1 MNKQDQVNRFNR
13 VLDQLL
19 DVERINT
26 AGFSGE
32 ELEMLD
38 LAQVLTLHET
48 RALSAVEK
56 TLKQKLLNK
65 IETKE
70 GTKHFPKPALRQQV
84 SRRRLTLILS
94 ASLVLFTL
102 AFITVPPLRTFA
114 EDIFHRIG
122 NYILSNEPSDAEIYV
137 AALQSGTPTATA
149 DPSRVCTACPK
160 TFVVGLLTIPQASEK
175 AGFPVYEAKYVPEGY
190 QLSTRDVLNTGSS
203 TTVDAAYRLELD
215 PPLHEG
221 NQITGI
227 LSIVQTLVH
236 DNAQPWEKGVGDVPI
251 LEVSVRGQPGVWL
264 EQIPIIPVQNEQGEW
279 TYERWNQLIWAEDG
293 YNFLLQTNMPSD
305 RMPMDEMLKIAESLT
320 K

>member
-1 MNKQDQVNRFNR
+1 MNKQDQVNRFSG
-13 VLDQLL
+13 VLDQIL
-19 DVERINT
+19 DNERINT
-26 AGFSGE
+26 ADFSGE

-38 LAQVLTLHET
+38 LAQILTLHEPH
-48 RALSAVEK
+48 ALSAVEK
-56 TLKQKLLNK
+56 TLKQRLLTK
-65 IETKE
+65 VETKE
-70 GTKHFPKPALRQQV
+70 EPKLFSKPALSQQV
-84 SRRRLTLILS
+84 SLRRLMPTLS
-94 ASLVLFTL
+94 ASVVFFIL
-102 AFITVPPLRTFA
+102 AFLTVPPLRTFA

-137 AALQSGTPTATA
+137 ATLQSGTPTATA
-149 DPSRVCTACPK
+149 DPSRVCTACPQ

-175 AGFPVYEAKYVPEGY
+175 ADFPVYEAKFIPEGY
-190 QLSTRDVLNTGSS
+190 QLSTRYVLNTGSA
-203 TTVDAAYRLELD
+203 TTVDAAYRMQLD
-215 PPLHEG
+215 PPLQDG

-236 DNAQPWEKGVGDVPI
+236 DNAQPWDVGVGDVPI
-251 LEVSVRGQPGVWL
+251 LEISVRGQPGVWL